1 MNTSDRRKVINIVK
15 NENTNADKV
24 QWVIQMVREN
34 NGMEYAIQ
42 KMNDYKKEAEN
53 ILFEFPDSAARN
65 SIYELIQF
73 TINRKN

>member
-1 MNTSDRRKVINIVK
+1 
-15 NENTNADKV
+15 
-24 QWVIQMVREN
+24 MVREN

-65 SIYELIQF
+65 SIFELIQF